1 MVMVMMVV
9 MVVALRKSRCAKEHN
24 DGEEQCL
31 FHSPIIS
38 PKRPTATPVEL
49 LFWVRIGFHNE
60 PRGHEKSSIAF
71 TAVLRL

>member
-9 MVVALRKSRCAKEHN
+9 MVVALRKSRCAKEQN

-38 PKRPTATPVEL
+38 PNERTAIPREL
-49 LFWVRIGFHNE
+49 LFWVRSGSRLE
-60 PRGHEKSSIAF
+60 LGGHEKSSIAF